1 MPDHLQLVTTADGS
15 HSILNTELNEHY
27 HSVHGAVQESMHV
40 FIRMGLNYW
49 LAKNIGKHPCI
60 LEIGMGTGLNVLLT
74 AKAQMEIGFKA
85 HYETLEPYPIPPV
98 LAQKLNYTGTDQNPL
113 LEGLF
118 SKIHDLPWD
127 EAAELVSG
135 FTLLK
140 HRKALQDY
148 RPDRL
153 FDLIYFDAFAPNKQA
168 DMWAQ
173 PLFEKLYAALNVGGM
188 LVTYC
193 AKGQFKRDLKA
204 AGFTVETLDGPPGK
218 KEMVRGVKE

>member
-15 HSILNTELNEHY
+15 HSILNIELNEHY

-74 AKAQMEIGFKA
+74 AKAQMEIGFTA
-85 HYETLEPYPIPPV
+85 HYETLEPYPIPSV
-98 LAQKLNYTGTDQNPL
+98 FAQKLNYTGTDQNPL
-113 LEGLF
+113 LEGVF
-118 SKIHDLPWD
+118 SKIHDLTWD
-127 EAAELVSG
+127 EAAELVAG

-140 HRKALQDY
+140 HQRALQDY
-148 RPDRL
+148 QPDRP

-168 DMWAQ
+168 DMWTL
-173 PLFEKLYAALNVGGM
+173 PLFEKLYDALNVGGM

-218 KEMVRGVKE
+218 KEMVRGLKG